1 MGRVSTPLENTSVKF
16 RSIRSAGTRDFY
28 SIEYCECFIKY
39 SLTGSTLTR
48 MVSGYWVRGQESR
61 E

>member
-1 MGRVSTPLENTSVKF
+1 VDPAKREDLEL
-16 RSIRSAGTRDFY
+16 
-28 SIEYCECFIKY
+28 EEMY

-48 MVSGYWVRGQESR
+48 MVSGYWVRKR